1 VPAPAWARLSVPRA
15 AAAIVLVAVL
25 AIGGTLAALDA
36 QGPSATPSSWVPVAS
51 MASVIT
57 QMASPTPTPVSSAFP
72 TDAEATLIKAL
83 PVGVGKTCVRGPY
96 TTVYG
101 GRDATPLAS
110 LSCPLPISSG
120 ANEVLIRQF
129 RNTGLDAGRNGF
141 TTDAAIPNPGG
152 KLKAGD
158 CATATAVTG
167 RWSLAG
173 VDMGAMACYIDGSTG
188 DAIIWWSYK
197 DLAILVDATNQRGDS
212 KALYGY
218 FEQIARFIAP

>member
-1 VPAPAWARLSVPRA
+1 VPRA

-25 AIGGTLAALDA
+25 AIGGALAALNA
-36 QGPSATPSSWVPVAS
+36 QGAPATPSPSVPVAS
-51 MASVIT
+51 VASVMT
-57 QMASPTPTPVSSAFP
+57 QVASPTPTPISTAFP
-72 TDAEATLIKAL
+72 TDAEATLLRAL
-83 PVGVGKTCVRGPY
+83 PVGVGETCVRGPY
-96 TTVYG
+96 ATVYG

-120 ANEVLIRQF
+120 ANGILIRQF
-129 RNTGLDAGRNGF
+129 RNTGLGAGRNGF

-158 CATATAVTG
+158 CATTTAVTG

-188 DAIIWWSYK
+188 DAIIWWSYR
-197 DLAILVDATNQRGDS
+197 DLAVLVEATNQRGDS
-212 KALYGY
+212 KALYSY
-218 FEQIARFIAP
+218 FEQIARFITP

>member
-1 VPAPAWARLSVPRA
+1 VPAPAWARPSVPKA

-25 AIGGTLAALDA
+25 AIGGGLAALNA
-36 QGPSATPSSWVPVAS
+36 QGPSTTPSPLVPVAS
-51 MASVIT
+51 VASVIAHVAT
-57 QMASPTPTPVSSAFP
+57 ATPIPVSTAFP

-83 PVGVGKTCVRGPY
+83 PVGMGKTCVRGPY
-96 TTVYG
+96 ATVFG

-120 ANEVLIRQF
+120 ANEILIRQF
-129 RNTGLDAGRNGF
+129 RNTGVDAGRNGF
-141 TTDAAIPNPGG
+141 TTDSAIPNPGG

-188 DAIIWWSYK
+188 DAIIWWSYR
-197 DLAILVDATNQRGDS
+197 DLAVLVEATNQRGDS